1 MPMMSSCDIQ
11 GIDAAWL
18 AVDAIGQVGLFT
30 TGGEGPIPDPAMPST
45 DTAESDVYSLPE
57 TCDCIL
63 LVKIKRPDD
72 FVAFARRGF
81 FAYDWS
87 DIHRPQKQALGGY
100 ELQALPTRP
109 LCYADLP
116 PALRVLAANTKFLDA
131 TFGSSVVVLSMPAVT

>member
-1 MPMMSSCDIQ
+1 MSLHNIQ
-11 GIDAAWL
+11 EIDAAWL
-18 AVDAIGQVGLFT
+18 AVDAIGQVALFT
-30 TGGEGPIPDPAMPST
+30 TGGDGPIPDSALPST
-45 DTAESDVYSLPE
+45 DTAESDVLSLPE

-87 DIHRPQKQALGGY
+87 DVHRPQKQALGGY
-100 ELQALPTRP
+100 ELQALPARP

-116 PALRVLAANTKFLDA
+116 PALRALTTNTKLLDT
-131 TFGSSVVVLSMPAVT
+131 TFGSSVVVLSIPVGT